1 MIGGK
6 FSIYATVSL
15 RKNMKIRHAHLS
27 DEPQI
32 KTLMRSSSGVWQ
44 KDWRDDAVEIALSNA
59 GSCALVVEKD
69 DVIIGFASFHDCGF
83 RAYLSE
89 MIIAESEQKKGI
101 GMALLQE
108 GEKILSERGC
118 CLVVA
123 DVFPPAVGFY
133 EKEGWGIPTSKLRS
147 KMIAG

>member
-1 MIGGK
+1 M
-6 FSIYATVSL
+6 
-15 RKNMKIRHAHLS
+15 NIRTAKLS
-27 DEPQI
+27 DESQI
-32 KTLMRSSSGVWQ
+32 KDLMKSSSGVWQ
-44 KDWRDDAVEIALSNA
+44 KDWRENAIEIALINA
-59 GSCALVVEKD
+59 GDCALVVEENGM
-69 DVIIGFASFHDCGF
+69 IIGFASFHDCGF

-133 EKEGWGIPTSKLRS
+133 EKDGWGIPTSKLRS
-147 KMIAG
+147 KMMESEMRIR

>member
-1 MIGGK
+1 MVESAPFKRSEKKMIIRTAK
-6 FSIYATVSL
+6 LSEESKIKDL
-15 RKNMKIRHAHLS
+15 MK
-27 DEPQI
+27 
-32 KTLMRSSSGVWQ
+32 SSPGVWQ
-44 KDWRDDAVEIALSNA
+44 KEWREDSITVALSNA
-59 GSCALVVEKD
+59 EDCALVVEKD
-69 DVIIGFASFHDCGF
+69 GLIIGFASFHDCGF

-123 DVFPPAVGFY
+123 DVYPPAVGFY
-133 EKEGWGIPTSKLRS
+133 DKDGWGIPRSKLRS
-147 KMIAG
+147 KMIMG

>member
-1 MIGGK
+1 MPNQLI
-6 FSIYATVSL
+6 
-15 RKNMKIRHAHLS
+15 IRTANLS
-27 DEPQI
+27 DESQI
-32 KTLMRSSSGVWQ
+32 KDLMTSSPGVWQ
-44 KDWRDDAVEIALSNA
+44 KDWRDNAVAIALSNA
-59 GSCALVVEKD
+59 EDCAFVVEKND
-69 DVIIGFASFHDCGF
+69 LIIGFASFHDCGF

-118 CLVVA
+118 YLVVA

-133 EKEGWGIPTSKLRS
+133 ENDGWGIPSSKLRS
-147 KMIAG
+147 KMISG